1 MNRSKKRMRAALATG
16 SMACLGIAWL
26 GSTAVHAQ
34 KQAVESTTDTS
45 LQQQYDAAQ
54 RLQSTQDFEQAGF
67 QFRLFLAEALYRIDN
82 DRAHIGEY
90 SQAAPLFERA
100 LHLAPNHDGI
110 RIDYAEA
117 ALAARDYSTA
127 KLNAEKQLAL
137 YPADCKTS
145 ECEAMH
151 RTLGRALLGMGDAQH
166 AKDQFEAAVA
176 IHATYG
182 NGYDLATAYLALP
195 DTKNAA
201 RIFAE
206 MLAAFGDSA
215 AIHMDFGRAYGE
227 ADFPEAAILE
237 FKKTLAKNNTF
248 PEAHYSLGA
257 AYLMRSGDTGFALA
271 EQEFHT
277 ELRFHPNDA
286 YSYSQLGYIAM
297 SLHHLDEAVSDLR
310 KASVLDPHN
319 PDNFLLLGQ
328 IYSDTDRP
336 ADAIAALRS
345 AIAVTTDPTRNHYQ
359 IRGAHYQ
366 LGHLL
371 IQSGDVA
378 GGRKEMKIAEDLLL
392 QNRLLDQV
400 YLAGK
405 PLAGYQFPRA
415 ADDTSANPK
424 AVAVEKDFEKRI
436 APAIADS
443 YNNLGASAAS
453 EKNYSEAL
461 DDFAQA
467 AAWNPEME
475 GLDYNWGRAAFAAKQ
490 YRQAADSL
498 GRYLQAQPDAS
509 GVREPLGMSRFMIH
523 DYSGTVAALSPLA
536 AQLDATPLIAYAYD
550 ESLIQTDYDRGIER
564 MVRLEQANPN
574 IAVIHLAIGRAY
586 ASRARYAHAEVEL
599 QEALRLKPEDTDAQY
614 VLATVLF
621 ALHRPDEATPLLQ
634 TLTTSAANQKDPE
647 LYHRVGKLQL
657 VNGELK
663 SAITSLQAAAQLN
676 PGDQGIR
683 DDLAAALHRD
693 AKP

>member
-1 MNRSKKRMRAALATG
+1 MAILLTG
-16 SMACLGIAWL
+16 WA
-26 GSTAVHAQ
+26 GSTALHAQ
-34 KQAVESTTDTS
+34 KKTVVSAADTS

-54 RLQSTQDFEQAGF
+54 RLQSTQDFAQAAF
-67 QFRLFLAEALYRIDN
+67 QFRLFLADALSRIAN

-100 LHLAPNHDGI
+100 LQLAPNHDAI

-117 ALAARDYSTA
+117 ALAARDYSA
-127 KLNAEKQLAL
+127 ARLNAEKQLAL
-137 YPADCKTS
+137 YPADCKTTD
-145 ECEAMH
+145 CDATH

-166 AKDQFEAAVA
+166 AKDQFDAAVG

-182 NGYDLATAYLALP
+182 NGYDLATAYLALA

-206 MLAAFGDSA
+206 MIAAFGDSA

-227 ADFPEAAILE
+227 ADFPEEAILE

-277 ELRFHPNDA
+277 ELRLHPNDA

-310 KASVLDPHN
+310 KATALDPHN

-336 ADAIAALRS
+336 TDAIAALRS
-345 AIAVTTDPTRNHYQ
+345 AIAATSDPTRNHYQ

-371 IQSGDVA
+371 IQSGDIA

-405 PLAGYQFPRA
+405 PLAGYQFPKA
-415 ADDTSANPK
+415 ADGTSANPQ
-424 AVAVEKDFEKRI
+424 AVAVEKDFERRI

-443 YNNLGASAAS
+443 YNNLGASSAS
-453 EKNYSEAL
+453 DKNYTEAL

-467 AAWNPEME
+467 AAWNPETE

-498 GRYLQAQPDAS
+498 GRYLQAHPDAS

-523 DYSGTVAALSPLA
+523 DYGGAVDALSPLA

-550 ESLIQTDYDRGIER
+550 ESLIQIDYDKGIER
-564 MVRLEQANPN
+564 LIRLERANPD

-586 ASRARYAHAEVEL
+586 AAHERYADAEVEL
-599 QEALRLKPEDTDAQY
+599 REALRLKPEDTEAQY

-621 ALHRPDEATPLLQ
+621 ALQRRDEATPLLQ
-634 TLTTSAANQKDPE
+634 TLTTEAANQKDAE
-647 LYHRVGKLQL
+647 LYHRIGKLQL
-657 VNGELK
+657 VNGEVK
-663 SAITSLQAAAQLN
+663 SAIASLQAAAQLS
-676 PGDQGIR
+676 PKDEGIR
-683 DDLAAALHRD
+683 DDLATAQHRD
-693 AKP
+693 ASP